1 MGFLTSGKSIG
12 EWATK
17 SLETSE
23 DCELELELDSNVI
36 TNDYDVTTPVPSNS
50 NLQFRFANEY
60 PLLANVEYE
69 IKFTLQPNDIVT
81 FFYNNN
87 SAVVF
92 SNTDSTPKEYKYYP
106 STGFILS
113 DPAFIYSNNGS
124 NQNPFNLQ
132 IGLVNPLRLEI
143 EDCDGDIT
151 IEQPKQ
157 TIEKTETTVGIPF
170 PITIDGVNYTSVEQ
184 TFTYTSNVPTE
195 TPFTYPVSGK
205 IKQVTILKDG
215 GVDEIIEGC
224 GCDAACGDTIEIKFT
239 QFCGDVIDV
248 KLDGWVQNGSYVMEG
263 DPFSASNGNEII
275 PVLNK
280 YAVYDL
286 VIEQTTDSGWL
297 YIHDLIAENEKITIG
312 GIDYVFIKETIEVSY
327 DSFSIYGQ
335 AILKIK
341 RADTI
346 KVVRR
351 RCCSGDTPPEEEEE

>member
-1 MGFLTSGKSIG
+1 MAFLTSGKSIG

-23 DCELELELDSNVI
+23 DCELDLELDSNVI
-36 TNDYDVTTPVPSNS
+36 TNDYDVTTPVPAGST
-50 NLQFRFANEY
+50 LQFRFANEY
-60 PLLANVEYE
+60 QLLANVEYE
-69 IKFTLQPNDIVT
+69 IKFTLQPNDIAR
-81 FFYNNN
+81 FYYNTTT
-87 SAVVF
+87 AVEF
-92 SNTDSTPKEYKYYP
+92 INTETTPKEYKYYP
-106 STGFILS
+106 SNGLILFN
-113 DPAFIYSNNGS
+113 PAFFYENSGS

-132 IGLVNPLRLEI
+132 IGFVNPLRLEI
-143 EDCDGDIT
+143 EDCEGNIT
-151 IEQPKQ
+151 IQEPKQ
-157 TIEKTETTVGIPF
+157 TIEKTETSIDF
-170 PITIDGVNYTSVEQ
+170 PAITIDGDTYTSVEQ
-184 TFTYTSNVPTE
+184 TFTYDSNVPTE

-224 GCDAACGDTIEIKFT
+224 GCDAACGDTISIQFT

-297 YIHDLIAENEKITIG
+297 YIHDLISENEKITIG

-341 RADTI
+341 RMDTI
-346 KVVRR
+346 KVIRR
-351 RCCSGDTPPEEEEE
+351 KCCGNETPPEEEEE